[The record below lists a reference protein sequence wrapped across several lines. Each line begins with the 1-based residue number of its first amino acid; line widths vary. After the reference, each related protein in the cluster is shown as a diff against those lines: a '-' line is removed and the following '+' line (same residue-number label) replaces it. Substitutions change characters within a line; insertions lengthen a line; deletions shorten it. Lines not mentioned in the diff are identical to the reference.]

1 MNPII
6 QIAGVRDLAEA
17 RMLARAGATHVGIP
31 LRLDVH
37 APDVSEAEAAAIVRG
52 LGNEAAVVCITY
64 AVEPRELAELADFLV
79 VAGMQLHGP
88 VSPGQAAELRRLR
101 PGLFLIKSLVV
112 APGRR
117 EALHRDVEAFAPY
130 VDAFLTDTFDPA
142 SGASGATGK
151 THDWSVSR
159 ELVLSSPRPVIL
171 AGGLT
176 PENVARAVLEVR
188 PAGVDAHTGLED
200 ASGRKVETLAR
211 RFAEQARAAWAVMR
225 SEGPVSG
232 GVASFRGTG

>member
-1 MNPII
+1 MERII
-6 QIAGVRDLAEA
+6 QVAGVGNLAEA

-37 APDVSEAEAAAIVRG
+37 APDVSEEEAAAIVRG
-52 LGNEAAVVCITY
+52 LGNEAACVCITY
-64 AVEPRELAELADFLV
+64 AVEPRELAELADFLG

-88 VSPGQAAELRRLR
+88 VSPGQAAGLRRLR

-112 APGRR
+112 APGR
-117 EALHRDVEAFAPY
+117 EDALFRDVAAFAPH

-151 THDWSVSR
+151 IHDWSVSR
-159 ELVLSSPRPVIL
+159 ALVLASPRPVIL

-176 PENVARAVLEVR
+176 PENVGRAVRAVG

-200 ASGRKVETLAR
+200 ASGRKVEALVR
-211 RFAEQARAAWAVMR
+211 RFAEQARAAWSVPFP
-225 SEGPVSG
+225 G
-232 GVASFRGTG
+232 